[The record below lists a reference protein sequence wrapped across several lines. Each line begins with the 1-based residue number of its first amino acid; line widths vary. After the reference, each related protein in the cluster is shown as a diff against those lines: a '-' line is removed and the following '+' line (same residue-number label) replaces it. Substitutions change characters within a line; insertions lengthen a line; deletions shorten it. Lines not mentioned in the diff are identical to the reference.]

1 MARGMTKFKENMMI
15 IAIMY
20 LLNFFAARDMDL
32 LTPV

>member
-20 LLNFFAARDMDL
+20 LLALFAAGDMDL
-32 LTPV
+32 LAPF